1 MQTSYPADWAELPRE
16 LMALLDAH
24 AAVMAPPLRRG
35 LATSLILLRNRG
47 SVDAADVVPL
57 FFRLFRCPDK
67 GLRELL
73 YRHVVADVRAAN
85 RKRRADALNRRLQAF
100 LHTVLAEPEER
111 CAKKAVALLAELYRR
126 GVWTDARCV
135 NIVAAAAFH
144 AAPAVRS
151 AALRFFLGADEAA
164 AAAAADGD
172 GDDDEDGGGGSNASR
187 RRSAE
192 AQGAVGISKEQVY
205 AAYSKGTA
213 ASKRK
218 KQIKLKREISR
229 VKKKAR
235 REEAA
240 ASGAAGPAGGGAG
253 FAALQLLHDPQ
264 GFAEKL
270 FAALQGCAL
279 GWDSRL
285 LHLQVL
291 SRVIGTHK
299 LLLLH
304 LYPFL
309 QRYAQPSQ
317 RDATRVLAAAAQATH
332 DEVPPDVLAPLLRT
346 LVDAFVHDRARPE
359 VIAVGLAAV
368 REIAL
373 RQPLVMTGELLRD
386 LALYKK
392 FKDKGVAAAARGLV
406 MLFRELA
413 PALLEKRD
421 RGKAACEHGGA
432 GAATL
437 AGFGASVAPTRVPG
451 VELLQAAEADDA
463 RRAALGSDASGSDD
477 EHDGADGGSGDDDD
491 ADGSDGSDEEED
503 AAAGEDG
510 EPLAGRKRRRAGSD
524 VGGDDVDG
532 GSDDDEDG
540 ASSSDD
546 EGEDEEEE
554 DDDDGGEEGSSD
566 DEEEE
571 EEEEEA
577 QPKQKRTGASADA
590 GSLRSLKR
598 AAASAAAAAA
608 LAAAP
613 PLESERILGDEDFA
627 RIRAI
632 RADNSMQDALRRLGA
647 KRAAAAG
654 AEEIAAL
661 LARRRDGAHERR
673 VDPESLLGT
682 HKTHSDK
689 AARMASI
696 MAGREGR
703 AEFGAASQRHK
714 KKTGGTS
721 NKEKAKKKALPH
733 AARVNVVRHRR
744 DAALKGRPKGSH
756 RNKR

>member
-1 MQTSYPADWAELPRE
+1 MQTSYASDLAELPRE
-16 LMALLDAH
+16 LMGLLDAH

-47 SVDAADVVPL
+47 AVEAVDLVPL

-67 GLRELL
+67 GLRTLL

-135 NIVAAAAFH
+135 NIVAAAVFH
-144 AAPAVRS
+144 AAPAVRA

-164 AAAAADGD
+164 AAAAGGD
-172 GDDDEDGGGGSNASR
+172 GDDDDDDEAAAGAAAASR

-218 KQIKLKREISR
+218 KQIKLKREILR

-240 ASGAAGPAGGGAG
+240 ASGAAGPSGGGAG

-270 FAALQGCAL
+270 FAALQGCSL
-279 GWDSRL
+279 GWESRL
-285 LHLQVL
+285 LYLQVL

-299 LLLLH
+299 LLIMH

-317 RDATRVLAAAAQATH
+317 RDATRVLAAAAQAVH

-373 RQPLVMTGELLRD
+373 RQPLVMSEELLRD

-392 FKDKGVAAAARGLV
+392 FKDKGVAAAARSLV

-413 PALLEKRD
+413 PGLLEKRD

-432 GAATL
+432 DAAEL
-437 AGFGASVAPTRVPG
+437 AGFGAASAPTRVPG

-477 EHDGADGGSGDDDD
+477 ESEDGDDDD
-491 ADGSDGSDEEED
+491 VAASDGEGS
-503 AAAGEDG
+503 
-510 EPLAGRKRRRAGSD
+510 PLAGRKRRR
-524 VGGDDVDG
+524 G
-532 GSDDDEDG
+532 GSDGEEGGSEDGDGDNDLDG
-540 ASSSDD
+540 ASSSSDEEGEEGEELDD
-546 EGEDEEEE
+546 EDGED
-554 DDDDGGEEGSSD
+554 DGSSD
-566 DEEEE
+566 DEEADESD
-571 EEEEEA
+571 EEA
-577 QPKQKRTGASADA
+577 APPPKRTGAAADA

-598 AAASAAAAAA
+598 EAAAAAAAAA
-608 LAAAP
+608 LSAAAP
-613 PLESERILGDEDFA
+613 IETERILGDEDFA

-632 RADNSMQDALRRLGA
+632 RAESSMQDALRRLGA
-647 KRAAAAG
+647 KRAAAVG
-654 AEEIAAL
+654 AEEVAAM
-661 LARRRDGAHERR
+661 LARRRDGAHDRR
-673 VDPESLLGT
+673 VNPESLLGT

-689 AARMASI
+689 AARLASI
-696 MAGREGR
+696 HAGREGR

-721 NKEKAKKKALPH
+721 NKEKAKRKALPH

-744 DAALKGRPKGSH
+744 DAAAKGRPKGSH
-756 RNKR
+756 KNKTR